1 MIRLPL
7 VQRSVLEC
15 GVVHAGGLPVF
26 YMNDYSRMG
35 LWVSDCAAA
44 IELLRDEFAVTGGPG
59 IPEVVLNGS
68 TAVSALVG
76 KLRAAGIDCGF
87 GDVVDQLYQG

>member
-7 VQRSVLEC
+7 VQRSMLESS
-15 GVVHAGGLPVF
+15 VVHAGGLPVF

-44 IELLRDEFAVTGGPG
+44 MELLRDEFTLSGGPG
-59 IPEVVLNGS
+59 TPEIVLDGS
-68 TAVSALVG
+68 TAIWALVG

>member
-1 MIRLPL
+1 MICLPL
-7 VQRSVLEC
+7 VQRSVPES
-15 GVVHAGGLPVF
+15 GVVHSNELPVF

-44 IELLRDEFAVTGGPG
+44 IELLQDRVAPAGRTGA
-59 IPEVVLNGS
+59 PEIRVDGS
-68 TAVSALVG
+68 AAVSALVDT
-76 KLRAAGIDCGF
+76 LRAAGIECGF